1 MPRAI
6 SRRYAASVGLFGRKE
21 TDVSPAAPVSPM
33 HPALAS
39 IDALLDASLHDLG
52 VAVLLAGV
60 APGPAEMQRLTS
72 GDVYLRIKDAVCAAQ
87 PGPDAGSQFDHR
99 SGNVVDEG
107 IQVLEQSL
115 LVRTLLMGSSLVIDV
130 NRRGQQAIAAGDPG
144 HFIITPGA

>member
-1 MPRAI
+1 
-6 SRRYAASVGLFGRKE
+6 VGLFGHKE
-21 TDVSPAAPVSPM
+21 NDGPPATPMPPV

-39 IDALLDASLHDLG
+39 VDALLDASLHDLA

-60 APGPAEMQRLTS
+60 APGPAEMERLTS

-99 SGNVVDEG
+99 SGDVVDEG
-107 IQVLEQSL
+107 IQVLEKSL

-130 NRRGQQAIAAGDPG
+130 NRRGQEAIASADPG
-144 HFIITPGA
+144 RFIATPGA